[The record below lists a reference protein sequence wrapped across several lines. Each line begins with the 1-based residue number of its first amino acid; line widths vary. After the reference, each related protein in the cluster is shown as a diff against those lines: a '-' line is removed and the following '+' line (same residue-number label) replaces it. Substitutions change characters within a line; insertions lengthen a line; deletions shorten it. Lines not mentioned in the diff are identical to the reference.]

1 MPLRL
6 CVFLGSIAAAALW
19 LSIPA
24 CAEPGDEPLKL
35 ADSQLEPVKWDDID
49 GWAADDH
56 LAAFAAFQVSC
67 QTFRNV
73 KRSDDDRLIYN
84 ALREVCRRV
93 AAARPSNKEA
103 ARRFFEDNFRP
114 VQITRLGEPQGFLTG
129 YYEPIVEGSRFPN
142 PEFHV
147 PLYRRPHDLV
157 AAGYKPGSGDFP
169 NKGALIGRRNENS
182 EIVPYHDRGAI
193 EAGALDG
200 QKLEICWLRDPFE
213 ALAIQIQGSARVVLE
228 DGTPLRLNYDSH
240 NGYPYTAV
248 GRVLIERNLVPRDE
262 MSMQRIRDWMAANPD
277 EAPKVRATNRSYVF
291 FRVSGLS
298 NEGEPV
304 GAQGVPLIPGR
315 SIAVDKIHVYG
326 TPFFID
332 ATLPI
337 ESAKPNTPFRRLM
350 IAQDTGSAIVGP
362 ARADLYWGAGDDA
375 ARIAGRIRH
384 PGRFVML
391 LPRELDMIEAGK
403 HMPLPVAKPNIPE
416 AEVKKEE
423 GKPKQQAAREL
434 DMIEPGKQVPLPVSK
449 PKFPETEV
457 KNERGKPKQ
466 QAGKSEEK
474 SRAKKLRR
482 QVGTVRWRP
491 RS

>member
-1 MPLRL
+1 
-6 CVFLGSIAAAALW
+6 
-19 LSIPA
+19 
-24 CAEPGDEPLKL
+24 
-35 ADSQLEPVKWDDID
+35 
-49 GWAADDH
+49 
-56 LAAFAAFQVSC
+56 
-67 QTFRNV
+67 
-73 KRSDDDRLIYN
+73 
-84 ALREVCRRV
+84 
-93 AAARPSNKEA
+93 
-103 ARRFFEDNFRP
+103 
-114 VQITRLGEPQGFLTG
+114 
-129 YYEPIVEGSRFPN
+129 
-142 PEFHV
+142 
-147 PLYRRPHDLV
+147 
-157 AAGYKPGSGDFP
+157 
-169 NKGALIGRRNENS
+169 
-182 EIVPYHDRGAI
+182 
-193 EAGALDG
+193 
-200 QKLEICWLRDPFE
+200 
-213 ALAIQIQGSARVVLE
+213 VVLE

-248 GRVLIERNLVPRDE
+248 GRVLIERNLVPREE

-291 FRVSGLS
+291 FHVTGLS

-332 ATLPI
+332 ASLPI

-416 AEVKKEE
+416 AEVKKDE
-423 GKPKQQAAREL
+423 GKAKQQAAREL
-434 DMIEPGKQVPLPVSK
+434 DTIEAGKQVPLPVAK
-449 PKFPETEV
+449 PKIPETEV
-457 KNERGKPKQ
+457 KNEKGKPKQ
-466 QAGKSEEK
+466 HAGKTEEK

>member
-1 MPLRL
+1 MPARL
-6 CVFLGSIAAAALW
+6 CVFLGSIAVAAFW
-19 LSIPA
+19 LAGSLR
-24 CAEPGDEPLKL
+24 AEPGDELFKL
-35 ADSQLEPVKWDDID
+35 ADTQLEPVKWGDVA

-56 LAAFAAFQVSC
+56 LAAFVAYQASC
-67 QTFRNV
+67 QIFRSI
-73 KRSDDDRLIYN
+73 KQPRDDRPVFN
-84 ALREVCRRV
+84 ALWEVCRRS
-93 AAARPSNKEA
+93 ARVRATDKEA

-114 VQITRLGEPQGFLTG
+114 VEITRLGEMQGFLTG
-129 YYEPIVEGSRFPN
+129 YYEPIVAGSRFPN

-147 PLYRRPHDLV
+147 PLYRRPPDLA
-157 AAGYKPGSGDFP
+157 AAGYKPGAEFP
-169 NKGALIGRRNENS
+169 NKGALVGRRNEKN

-213 ALAIQIQGSARVVLE
+213 ALAIQIQGSARVILE
-228 DGTPLRLNYDSH
+228 DGTPLRINYDSH

-248 GRVLIERNLVPRDE
+248 GRVLIERNLVPREE

-277 EAPKVRATNRSYVF
+277 EAPKVRATNRSYIF
-291 FRVSGLS
+291 FRITGLS

-304 GAQGVPLIPGR
+304 GAQGVPLVPGR

-332 ATLPI
+332 ASLPI
-337 ESAKPNTPFRRLM
+337 ESAKPTTPFHRLM

-384 PGRFVML
+384 AGRFVML

-403 HMPLPVAKPNIPE
+403 HMPLPVSKPIIPE
-416 AEVKKEE
+416 IEVK
-423 GKPKQQAAREL
+423 RE
-434 DMIEPGKQVPLPVSK
+434 PSK
-449 PKFPETEV
+449 SKHAV
-457 KNERGKPKQ
+457 
-466 QAGKSEEK
+466 GKSEDET
-474 SRAKKLRR
+474 RGKKLRR
-482 QVGTVRWRP
+482 QVGPVRWRP
-491 RS
+491 RT